1 MANLTGSPLDSYVQ
15 DQIEI
20 RQKVLGNNPEIQNL
34 DVRVLNNYNKNSW
47 VRLASSV
54 DVIGEDILSEVGT
67 IPKDENLAKGFVLMG
82 GVTNTIFDTSLP
94 KGGVIPDQ
102 ESNLYPLTAAQYSY
116 GLGNLDYGLTPP
128 PGLISAQIQHLNRGA
143 IRKFQ
148 IKLQAQNKD
157 QMAILESLYLRLGY
171 YMLLEWGHTNYID
184 RNKEYV
190 SQPDFNTPAFNKFFE
205 KGNIDSNIETAIES
219 HKRDTGGNYEGALFK
234 VDNFSWS
241 INKDGS
247 YDITLSGVSKG
258 GLIDSLTI
266 GSPGIFEEEISPIED
281 YIIINPDPDEK
292 RSILESLGATIN
304 DSDLA
309 EFYTK
314 TIGTLLANG
323 EYLKL
328 KQAGAIQI
336 KNPNSLTQPNVLNV
350 VSAFD
355 SSDDDSAITILDQNR
370 SILNKIL
377 FNLTRELKKQ
387 DWTQI
392 NGKNRYKNYQL
403 RPEYVKSLN
412 IPELKELVSIQ
423 FDNTNKEENP
433 YEYNYITL
441 GALFSIIKEKVL
453 GKGNNVK
460 VKLSDGYEDNL
471 MLTHWFQHSTDPR
484 ICLIPFSI
492 EGETEDNLNKIIS
505 KAFKVGTGN
514 PEGYQGRLMAIH
526 VNIEF
531 ITKTLQKSSGDE
543 GINLYKFIDTLMYE
557 IQGALGGLNR
567 FTITYDDI
575 NGINVKDDTII
586 PGINDAK
593 DQTNEE
599 KRKLRLYGTQPQIE
613 GSFVRNISAQSKIT
627 SKMATQIAIGSTASG
642 NTINNSTSLLA
653 RWNEGLVDRLQ
664 ITEQRSLLLNQRAQS
679 LIEGKDTSVNEIQV
693 ELDKKY
699 DLQKKFLI
707 DQYQNFKNVGNPTY
721 TQAQTNLKTLLE
733 YDMAIKTLNGNVAG
747 KGFIPI
753 DLTLELDGIS
763 GILLYQKLLTTNEIL
778 PASYDD
784 KIDFIIMAMDHTISN
799 NEWTT
804 TLSTLSTPKKSN
816 TSSQIKGKDDNEFS
830 IPKPN

>member
-1 MANLTGSPLDSYVQ
+1 M
-15 DQIEI
+15 
-20 RQKVLGNNPEIQNL
+20 
-34 DVRVLNNYNKNSW
+34 
-47 VRLASSV
+47 
-54 DVIGEDILSEVGT
+54 
-67 IPKDENLAKGFVLMG
+67 
-82 GVTNTIFDTSLP
+82 
-94 KGGVIPDQ
+94 
-102 ESNLYPLTAAQYSY
+102 
-116 GLGNLDYGLTPP
+116 
-128 PGLISAQIQHLNRGA
+128 
-143 IRKFQ
+143 
-148 IKLQAQNKD
+148 
-157 QMAILESLYLRLGY
+157 
-171 YMLLEWGHTNYID
+171 
-184 RNKEYV
+184 
-190 SQPDFNTPAFNKFFE
+190 
-205 KGNIDSNIETAIES
+205 
-219 HKRDTGGNYEGALFK
+219 
-234 VDNFSWS
+234 
-241 INKDGS
+241 
-247 YDITLSGVSKG
+247 SGKCV
-258 GLIDSLTI
+258 
-266 GSPGIFEEEISPIED
+266 P
-281 YIIINPDPDEK
+281 
-292 RSILESLGATIN
+292 
-304 DSDLA
+304 
-309 EFYTK
+309 
-314 TIGTLLANG
+314 
-323 EYLKL
+323 
-328 KQAGAIQI
+328 
-336 KNPNSLTQPNVLNV
+336 
-350 VSAFD
+350 
-355 SSDDDSAITILDQNR
+355 SDDDSAITILDQNR

-377 FNLTRELKKQ
+377 FNLTRELKQQ

-593 DQTNEE
+593 DQNDEE

-613 GSFVRNISAQSKIT
+613 GSFVRNVSAQSKIT

-664 ITEQRSLLLNQRAQS
+664 ITEQRSLLLNQMAQS

-699 DLQKKFLI
+699 DFQKEFLI

-799 NEWTT
+799 NEWVT
-804 TLSTLSTPKKSN
+804 TLSTLSTPKKTN